1 MIHYRIPTSN
11 QLAQEVGTDPV
22 VNHVVGL
29 KRFVDNPGQARLSQT
44 FE

>member
-1 MIHYRIPTSN
+1 MIPSSN

-22 VNHVVGL
+22 FNHVVRL
-29 KRFVDNPGQARLSQT
+29 KRFADNPGQARLSQT